1 MYKHVQSIL
10 SLLGPSWAILGHNQD
25 WAMSFPPQRLYRRRP
40 WPPQAWPASAP
51 AHAGWWPW
59 LRVCP
64 APSCETTQKDAEKS
78 VSRMLGGWYL
88 TFTSYFQ
95 WIPGSLLVHLFQ
107 GLLWTRNKT
116 QPVVL
121 LFARSDQTALVETQ
135 PTFSKVLRVPRA
147 SPRAQDVAVTIAV
160 QELPAVDKLYES
172 LKRHLF
178 LMNWRKTPHC
188 GTLWHDGRKDF
199 DGRAVAKQAAIL
211 LAQRQ
216 EHVELL
222 LAGLFPLEDKHCCC
236 CTYLLLSRF
245 SWLWYSIKPE
255 HC

>member
-1 MYKHVQSIL
+1 MIFN
-10 SLLGPSWAILGHNQD
+10 I
-25 WAMSFPPQRLYRRRP
+25 
-40 WPPQAWPASAP
+40 
-51 AHAGWWPW
+51 
-59 LRVCP
+59 
-64 APSCETTQKDAEKS
+64 
-78 VSRMLGGWYL
+78 YL
-88 TFTSYFQ
+88 IF
-95 WIPGSLLVHLFQ
+95 PGSLLVHLFQ

-121 LFARSDQTALVETQ
+121 LFARGDQTALVETQ

-147 SPRAQDVAVTIAV
+147 SPRAQDVAVTAV
-160 QELPAVDKLYES
+160 QELPAVAKLYES
-172 LKRHLF
+172 LKRRL
-178 LMNWRKTPHC
+178 PHC

-199 DGRAVAKQAAIL
+199 DGRAVAKQATIL

-222 LAGLFPLEDKHCCC
+222 LAGLIPLEDKHCCC

>member
-10 SLLGPSWAILGHNQD
+10 SLLGPSWAIPRIGLSHEFPTPTPVSPP
-25 WAMSFPPQRLYRRRP
+25 AM
-40 WPPQAWPASAP
+40 AATGVA
-51 AHAGWWPW
+51 
-59 LRVCP
+59 RVCTGARRMVAVAAGLP
-64 APSCETTQKDAEKS
+64 GAVLWDHPKRCWKS
-78 VSRMLGGWYL
+78 VFRMIGGWYL

-95 WIPGSLLVHLFQ
+95 VHPGSLLVHLFQ

-135 PTFSKVLRVPRA
+135 PTFSRVLRVPRA

-160 QELPAVDKLYES
+160 QELPAVAKLYES

-199 DGRAVAKQAAIL
+199 DGHAVAKQAAIL

-222 LAGLFPLEDKHCCC
+222 LAGLFPLEDKNCCC